1 MAEWKRVL
9 VSGSNIDVAQISSSN
24 VPEVSGAENLLAI
37 TTDGAVKQISQAN
50 VSPTVKTV
58 IGKQGQTHTSF
69 TGDVSH
75 SFEASGEGLAVAVAA
90 LGGAAGA
97 KITYTI
103 APNTVFEDIDTSTV
117 GTFTASYA
125 QTASV
130 IRVTEETNS
139 TALLGIPFVNIATSN
154 LGTDGQINTGLSIQ
168 ADSGLGYVPNTN
180 QLRIQ
185 AGVADYTAITNDTI
199 STVGN
204 TTYNLLNTTATTMNF
219 AGAASTL
226 NIGASTGTA
235 LIKNA
240 TINLGESS
248 DDQVNIRGNAI
259 VVGDLTVQGTTTSLQ
274 VTNLNVDD
282 QFVLLNSGSNTGDG
296 GIIVSTNLDGSGTAL
311 FYDDS
316 TNRWAL
322 DATGLAWNATS
333 GTPDQYIVSVES
345 ATGAPGSIPSDFG
358 TNNVSRYGM
367 MYVQTNAN
375 EGESGLW
382 IFSE

>member
-9 VSGSNIDVAQISSSN
+9 VSGSNIDVAQISGSD

-58 IGKQGQTHTSF
+58 IGKHGQAHTSF

-75 SFEASGEGLAVAVAA
+75 SFEASGGGLAVAVGS
-90 LGGAAGA
+90 LGTGDGS

-103 APNTVFEDIDTSTV
+103 TPNDIHSNIDSTV
-117 GTFTASYA
+117 VGNFTASYA

-130 IRVTEETNS
+130 IQVTEETNS
-139 TALLGIPFVNIATSN
+139 TTVLGIPFVNTAAVN
-154 LGTDGQINTGLSIQ
+154 LDTDGTINTGLSIQ
-168 ADSGLGYVPNTN
+168 ADSGLGYIPNTN

-185 AGVADYTAITNDTI
+185 AGITDYTAITNDTI

-204 TTYNLLNTTATTMNF
+204 TTYNLLNTIATTMNF
-219 AGAASTL
+219 AGAATTL

-240 TINLGESS
+240 TINLGEEAG
-248 DDQVNIRGNAI
+248 DQVNIRGNAT

-282 QFVLLNSGSNTGDG
+282 QFILLNSGSGTGDG
-296 GIIVSTNLDGSGTAL
+296 GIIVSTNAGGTGTAL

-316 TNRWAL
+316 KDRWAL
-322 DATGLAWNATS
+322 DGAGLAWNAVE

-345 ATGAPGSIPSDFG
+345 DTGAPTGNPNDFG
-358 TNNVSRYGM
+358 TDDASRYGM
-367 MYVQTNAN
+367 MYVQTNADA
-375 EGESGLW
+375 GESGLW